1 MVLPRRH
8 PLNRAGRKPLSS
20 TLYLAR
26 RLAEGA
32 DPRALCD
39 EWERVYE
46 QTYGWRHIDVLRSY
60 RAALRNARKY
70 KEKAREE

>member
-1 MVLPRRH
+1 MTYRARRPPR
-8 PLNRAGRKPLSS
+8 RAGRKPLSS

-46 QTYGWRHIDVLRSY
+46 QTYGWRHADIWHSY
-60 RAALRNARKY
+60 RAALKNAKKY
-70 KEKAREE
+70 KGGMEK